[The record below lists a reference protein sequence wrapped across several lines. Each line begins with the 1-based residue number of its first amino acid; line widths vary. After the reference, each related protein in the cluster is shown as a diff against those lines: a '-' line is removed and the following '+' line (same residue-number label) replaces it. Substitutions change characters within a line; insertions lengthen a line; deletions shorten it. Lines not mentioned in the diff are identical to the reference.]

1 LDLSRLSDLNVI
13 NVEWGNACIDQQLS
27 FIGNY
32 FEQNITGLYD
42 NARDCAAQS
51 DDRAVFLRRDRRP
64 IEHIAVCSQ
73 IAICTSPLRET
84 SSAFRQSRASHNIG
98 MNRLAI
104 FELR

>member
-42 NARDCAAQS
+42 NARDCTAQS
-51 DDRAVFLRRDRRP
+51 DDVPFSCAAIVVRSSTSLSAARSLSARLLFEKLRAHSGNLARR
-64 IEHIAVCSQ
+64 I
-73 IAICTSPLRET
+73 TSV
-84 SSAFRQSRASHNIG
+84 
-98 MNRLAI
+98 
-104 FELR
+104 